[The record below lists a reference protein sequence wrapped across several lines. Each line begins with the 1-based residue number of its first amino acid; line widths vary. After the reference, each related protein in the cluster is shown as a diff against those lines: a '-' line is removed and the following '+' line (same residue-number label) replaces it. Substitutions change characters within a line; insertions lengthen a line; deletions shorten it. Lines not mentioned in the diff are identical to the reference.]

1 MTESF
6 FTTQRYRL
14 MAITILVIGAL
25 WIGASAAPPGET
37 TKEKISA
44 PRTGFTA
51 PDFTLSTP
59 DGEVFTLSKL
69 RGRTVIVNLWASW
82 CGPCRAEMP
91 ALQRV
96 HEAYKDAGLVILAV
110 NATNQDS
117 KTAAL
122 AFATEHGLTF
132 PILLDLDGQVSQ
144 QYELRALPST
154 YFIRP
159 NGIIEEVVTR
169 LGPLA
174 LQTPGLILLLGF
186 WLGLNLAE
194 RHAPRFKIHPDQ
206 LYNLA
211 FLALITG
218 VLGARLTF
226 AARFPSAFVA
236 SPASLISLNPGLF
249 DVLGGVATSL
259 VAALIYGQR
268 KKIAFWPALDSF
280 TPLFSVMAVAIG
292 LANLASGNGFGA
304 ETSLPWAIELWGTKR
319 HPTQIYETFAALG
332 ILTLLWP
339 GRGLLARRAT
349 NPGSFFLLFLTLS
362 AFSRLFLEAYREDSA
377 TLPNGWR
384 VAQILA
390 WTVLAGGLWGLERI
404 SKSAIYQNNN

>member
-14 MAITILVIGAL
+14 MAITVLVIGAL

-51 PDFTLSTP
+51 PDFILSTP

-117 KTAAL
+117 ETAAL

-186 WLGLNLAE
+186 WLGL
-194 RHAPRFKIHPDQ
+194 
-206 LYNLA
+206 
-211 FLALITG
+211 
-218 VLGARLTF
+218 
-226 AARFPSAFVA
+226 
-236 SPASLISLNPGLF
+236 
-249 DVLGGVATSL
+249 
-259 VAALIYGQR
+259 
-268 KKIAFWPALDSF
+268 
-280 TPLFSVMAVAIG
+280 
-292 LANLASGNGFGA
+292 NLASGNGFGA

-390 WTVLAGGLWGLERI
+390 WTVLAGGLWGLGRI